1 MKSLT
6 VYNHFGLGDTFES
19 REFILDWMRTLN
31 VSTCEVETRFP
42 AVFED
47 LPQIVTKPVSAH
59 RDPHAPIS
67 RRAGRIV
74 LNSWIGALNGNT
86 TPKGDFVINPGV
98 GCTVEG
104 LHRMH
109 ATYMRWLGLNGMK
122 KPVVEYLS
130 DIDYSKVPL
139 GGVQEFVN
147 LIDLAELWR
156 GHRLILICN
165 GPTGSQHAENFS
177 MTRMVELLP
186 NCGNCIFIFTHREP
200 CERANVFFTDDI
212 TRRPPGGSDF
222 NAISYLSTFC
232 SVIVGRCSGAQMPC
246 ETKRNWMDP
255 SKTLLSF
262 THHDN
267 GASFVRDPVALGL
280 KMRRVWSGASTPESA
295 AKVLQS
301 ILS

>member
-1 MKSLT
+1 MKRLT

-19 REFILDWMRTLN
+19 REFILDWMYTLGLA
-31 VSTCEVETRFP
+31 TCDVETHFP

-47 LPQIVTKPVSAH
+47 LPQIVTKPVAAH
-59 RDPHAPIS
+59 RNPHQHLS
-67 RRAGRIV
+67 RRAGHVI

-98 GCTVEG
+98 GCTVDN

-109 ATYMRWLGLNGMK
+109 AKYMRWLGLNGMK
-122 KPVVEYLS
+122 KPVGDYLS
-130 DIDYSKVPL
+130 DIDYSKIPL
-139 GGVQEFVN
+139 GGVPEFVK
-147 LIDLAELWR
+147 AHA
-156 GHRLILICN
+156 GKKMILICN
-165 GPTGSQHAENFS
+165 GRTGSMHAENFDMS
-177 MTRMVELLP
+177 QMVALMPLTDDVHYILTERPRFFHDP
-186 NCGNCIFIFTHREP
+186 NTT
-200 CERANVFFTDDI
+200 FTDDI
-212 TRRPPGGSDF
+212 TQRRPGGSDF

-280 KMRRVWSGASTPESA
+280 KMRRVHSDASTPEA
-295 AKVLQS
+295 AAEVLQKVLS
-301 ILS
+301 YE

>member
-1 MKSLT
+1 MKRLT

-19 REFILDWMRTLN
+19 REFILDWMHTLGLT
-31 VSTCEVETRFP
+31 TCDVETHFP

-47 LPQIVTKPVSAH
+47 LPQIVTKPVAAH
-59 RDPHAPIS
+59 RNPHQHLS
-67 RRAGRIV
+67 RRAGHII

-98 GCTVEG
+98 GCTVDN

-109 ATYMRWLGLNGMK
+109 AKYMRWLGLNGMK
-122 KPVVEYLS
+122 KPVVDYLS

-139 GGVQEFVN
+139 GGV
-147 LIDLAELWR
+147 DLFTKITD
-156 GHRLILICN
+156 GYSKILVCN
-165 GPTGSQHAENFS
+165 GRTGSMHAENFS

-186 NCGNCIFIFTHREP
+186 ASDDVFIFTQREP
-200 CERANVFFTDDI
+200 CARQDVFYTDDI
-212 TRRPPGGSDF
+212 TQRRPGGSDF

-232 SVIVGRCSGAQMPC
+232 DVIVGRCSGAQMPC

-267 GASFVRDPVALGL
+267 GASFVRDPAALGL
-280 KMRRVWSGASTPESA
+280 KMRRVHSDVATPEA
-295 AKVLQS
+295 AAEVLKT
-301 ILS
+301 IL

>member
-1 MKSLT
+1 MKRLT
-6 VYNHFGLGDTFES
+6 VFNHFGLGDTFES
-19 REFILDWMRTLN
+19 REFILDWMHTLGLA
-31 VSTCEVETRFP
+31 TCDVETHFP

-47 LPQIVTKPVSAH
+47 LPQIVTKPVAAH
-59 RDPHAPIS
+59 RNPHQHLS
-67 RRAGRIV
+67 RRAGHII

-98 GCTVEG
+98 GCTVDN

-109 ATYMRWLGLNGMK
+109 AKYMRWLGLNGMK
-122 KPVVEYLS
+122 KPIVDYLS

-139 GGVQEFVN
+139 GGVPGFMKV
-147 LIDLAELWR
+147 LLGKR
-156 GHRLILICN
+156 MILVCN
-165 GPTGSQHAENFS
+165 GRTGSMHAENFS

-186 NCGNCIFIFTHREP
+186 SSDDVFIFTHRER
-200 CERANVFFTDDI
+200 CDAYNVFFTDDI
-212 TRRPPGGSDF
+212 TERRPGGSDF

-267 GASFVRDPVALGL
+267 GASFVRDPAALGL
-280 KMRRVWSGASTPESA
+280 KMRRVHSDASTPEA
-295 AKVLQS
+295 AAEVLQKVLS
-301 ILS
+301 YE

>member
-1 MKSLT
+1 MKRLT

-19 REFILDWMRTLN
+19 REFILDWMHTLGLQ
-31 VSTCEVETRFP
+31 TCEVETRFP

-47 LPQIVTKPVSAH
+47 LPQIVTKPVAPH
-59 RDPHAPIS
+59 RDPHQHLS
-67 RRAGRIV
+67 RRAGHV
-74 LNSWIGALNGNT
+74 VVNSWIGALNGNT
-86 TPKGDFVINPGV
+86 KPKGDFVINPGV
-98 GCTVEG
+98 GCTVDN

-109 ATYMRWLGLNGMK
+109 ALYMRWLGLKGMK

-139 GGVQEFVN
+139 GGVPDFAKWVTQQGF
-147 LIDLAELWR
+147 R
-156 GHRLILICN
+156 MILVCN
-165 GPTGSQHAENFS
+165 GPTGSMHAENFS

-186 NCGNCIFIFTHREP
+186 KTDDVFIFTQREACIRP
-200 CERANVFFTDDI
+200 GVFYTDDI
-212 TRRPPGGSDF
+212 TQRVPGGSDF

-246 ETKRNWMDP
+246 ETRRNWMDP

-280 KMRRVWSGASTPESA
+280 KMRRVHSAASTPEEA
-295 AKVLQS
+295 AEVLKS
-301 ILS
+301 VL